1 MKSDKMK
8 IKQYLSAIAASVL
21 MPILIVL
28 AIFPVRDWFTT
39 TDIVML
45 QLLWVTLVALRSNR
59 RVAAIT
65 TLVSVACTDWFF
77 VTPYFTFHIENI
89 EYMVTFAVMLIVGL
103 VISQLAGQLT
113 SKISDIKRH
122 ASNTSCLYELAKGL
136 NGLDEVDSQRDYFQA
151 VVEQHLQIE
160 LDWQQARMTQNAQST
175 HYFAIGEVDSRWG
188 GFIAS
193 EPLDEAQ
200 SAFLNTSIS
209 VLYQA
214 HENTQLR
221 QQSAAISVQAELER
235 AKNALLRS
243 LSHDL
248 RTPLATIMGASSM
261 LADENIVLTEAM
273 AAEQARNIYEQSKI
287 LNEHFDKVMELSRVN
302 KMGEDLKWQAIS
314 LQTLISEAQARRQQL
329 LFDFQLVTQ
338 VSEQDSCEGD
348 ITLLEIALANM
359 FENASRYGDGHA
371 DLSFHYRQHAQQVDY
386 QLCITNR
393 LASSLQSSTDQ
404 GVGLGSVICDVV
416 AKFHHGSFTLDI
428 NEQQQS
434 ATACLV
440 WSKLND

>member
-1 MKSDKMK
+1 MK
-8 IKQYLSAIAASVL
+8 IQQYLSATAASVL

-59 RVAAIT
+59 RVAAMT

-77 VTPYFTFHIENI
+77 VSPYFTFHIENI
-89 EYMVTFAVMLIVGL
+89 EYVVTFAVMLIVGL

-113 SKISDIKRH
+113 SKISDIKHH

-136 NGLDEVDSQRDYFQA
+136 NGLDEVGSQRDYFQA
-151 VVEQHLQIE
+151 VVEQHLHIE
-160 LDWQQARMTQNAQST
+160 LDWQQARMTQKAQSA
-175 HYFAIGEVDSRWG
+175 HYFAIGDIDSCWG

-200 SAFLNTSIS
+200 SAFLNTAIS

-221 QQSAAISVQAELER
+221 KQSAAISVQAELER

-261 LADENIVLTEAM
+261 LADKNIVLNEAM

-302 KMGEDLKWQAIS
+302 KMGEDLQWQTIS

-329 LFDFQLVTQ
+329 LFDFELATHIG
-338 VSEQDSCEGD
+338 EQDNCEGD

-359 FENASRYGDGHA
+359 LENASRYGDGHA
-371 DLSFHYRQHAQQVDY
+371 ELTFSYQQHGQQIDY
-386 QLCITNR
+386 QLCVTNQ
-393 LASSLQSSTDQ
+393 LPSPVLTSTDQ

-416 AKFHHGSFTLDI
+416 AKFHHGSFMLDI
-428 NEQQQS
+428 NGQQQTAS
-434 ATACLV
+434 ACLA

>member
-1 MKSDKMK
+1 MK

-45 QLLWVTLVALRSNR
+45 QLVWVTLVALRSNR

-89 EYMVTFAVMLIVGL
+89 EYVVTFAVMLIVGL

-113 SKISDIKRH
+113 SKINDIKQH

-136 NGLDEVDSQRDYFQA
+136 NGLDEIDSQRGYFQTT
-151 VVEQHLQIE
+151 VEHHLHIT
-160 LDWQQARMTQNAQST
+160 LDWWQVIPVKQPQSRC
-175 HYFAIGEVDSRWG
+175 YFVNGEIDSCWG
-188 GFIAS
+188 GFTAS
-193 EPLDEAQ
+193 QSLDEAR
-200 SAFLNTSIS
+200 SAFLNTAIS

-214 HENTQLR
+214 HENTKLR

-261 LADENIVLTEAM
+261 LADENIVLNEEM
-273 AAEQARNIYEQSKI
+273 AVEQARNIFEQSKI

-302 KMGEDLKWQAIS
+302 KMGEDLQWQSIS

-329 LFDFQLVTQ
+329 LINFELTTAI
-338 VSEQDSCEGD
+338 SEQDSCQGD

-359 FENASRYGDGHA
+359 FENASRYGNGHA
-371 DLSFHYRQHAQQVDY
+371 TLSFSYQQDAQQIDY
-386 QLCITNR
+386 QLRITNQ
-393 LASSLQSSTDQ
+393 LASSLPSSTDQ

-416 AKFHHGSFTLDI
+416 AKFHHGRFTLEI

-434 ATACLV
+434 ASACLA
-440 WSKLND
+440 WSKLHD

>member
-1 MKSDKMK
+1 MK
-8 IKQYLSAIAASVL
+8 IKQYLSAIAASVI

-59 RVAAIT
+59 RVAAMT

-89 EYMVTFAVMLIVGL
+89 EYVVTFAVMLIVGL
-103 VISQLAGQLT
+103 VISQLAGQLV
-113 SKISDIKRH
+113 SKISDIKHH

-136 NGLDEVDSQRDYFQA
+136 NGLDEIDSQRRYFQTTI
-151 VVEQHLQIE
+151 EQHLHIE
-160 LDWQQARMTQNAQST
+160 LDWQHTVTAQQAQSAR
-175 HYFAIGEVDSRWG
+175 HFVIGEIDSRWG
-188 GFIAS
+188 AFIAS
-193 EPLDEAQ
+193 QSLDEAQ
-200 SAFLNTSIS
+200 SAFLNTAIS

-221 QQSAAISVQAELER
+221 QQSASIAVQAELER

-261 LADENIVLTEAM
+261 LADENIMLNEEM

-302 KMGEDLKWQAIS
+302 KMGEDLKWQTIS

-329 LFDFQLVTQ
+329 LIDFEITTQ
-338 VSEQDSCEGD
+338 ISEQDSCQGD

-359 FENASRYGDGHA
+359 LENASRYGDGHA
-371 DLSFHYRQHAQQVDY
+371 QLHFSYQQHAQQIDY
-386 QLCITNR
+386 QLCISNR
-393 LASSLQSSTDQ
+393 LASSLPSSTDQ

-434 ATACLV
+434 ANARLA